1 MKKLP
6 RTVWEILALVVLTA
20 VGYGFWTWSDYR
32 WQRSLADREQ
42 LLQAELASEQRHT
55 AEVLAERRAKEGE
68 MVGRAFA
75 AGIRAAVTAG
85 RREAVDA
92 AVGELLRI
100 PGVIFAHVLERDGGV
115 VATSDRK
122 LVTTGQ
128 AGPRAGWALAAG
140 EVVVRPG
147 ANPETSEVAV
157 PITEGDDAVVLWI
170 AYELGMAESTPPP
183 APAPETPVPETQV
196 PEALEAEAEP
206 V

>member
-6 RTVWEILALVVLTA
+6 RTVWEILALVVLAA

-32 WQRSLADREQ
+32 WQRRLAQSEEH
-42 LLQAELASEQRHT
+42 LQATLTSERQHT
-55 AEVLAERRAKEGE
+55 AEVLAQRRAKEGE
-68 MVGRAFA
+68 MAGRAFA

-85 RREAVDA
+85 RLEAVDD

-115 VATSDRK
+115 IATSDRK

-128 AGPRAGWALAAG
+128 AGPRADWALAAG
-140 EVVVRPG
+140 EVAVRSG
-147 ANPETSEVAV
+147 ANPETTEVVV
-157 PITEGDDAVVLWI
+157 PVSEGDGGTAVLWI
-170 AYELGMAESTPPP
+170 AYELGIAESTAPPTS
-183 APAPETPVPETQV
+183 APEPPIS
-196 PEALEAEAEP
+196 EALEAEAEP